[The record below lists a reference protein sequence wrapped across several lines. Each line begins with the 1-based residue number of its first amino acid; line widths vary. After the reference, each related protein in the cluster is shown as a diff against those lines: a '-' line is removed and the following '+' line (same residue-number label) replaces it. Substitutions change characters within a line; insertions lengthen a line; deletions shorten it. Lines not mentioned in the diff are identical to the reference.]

1 MEALENPYVTMDSLQ
16 GILNADLDEAK
27 NYVRRLK
34 QDNKANF
41 RKTSCEPYYLQD
53 PYYFDNGTTIP
64 KVRDPSKTI
73 PFTYAIDKLI
83 KVRFM
88 TPEPNKKQKSVQT
101 QLVDYAI
108 NCLVPRRLVVGTSGT
123 DVIEYVS
130 ALQLTV
136 VRYNPES
143 ERTDRDTLIRGYE
156 EKSAALKMIFSR
168 TRDLR
173 ALKEST
179 RMLLMKNFL
188 IAIPPDD
195 YKDVFA
201 WFNTTFDNSQ
211 LTVSGVSDLYN
222 AYTICSKLSLVF
234 SS

>member
-1 MEALENPYVTMDSLQ
+1 
-16 GILNADLDEAK
+16 
-27 NYVRRLK
+27 
-34 QDNKANF
+34 
-41 RKTSCEPYYLQD
+41 
-53 PYYFDNGTTIP
+53 
-64 KVRDPSKTI
+64 
-73 PFTYAIDKLI
+73 
-83 KVRFM
+83 M
-88 TPEPNKKQKSVQT
+88 TLEPNKKQKSVQT

-108 NCLVPRRLVVGTSGT
+108 NCLPRRLVVGTSGT

-179 RMLLMKNFL
+179 RIPLMKNFL